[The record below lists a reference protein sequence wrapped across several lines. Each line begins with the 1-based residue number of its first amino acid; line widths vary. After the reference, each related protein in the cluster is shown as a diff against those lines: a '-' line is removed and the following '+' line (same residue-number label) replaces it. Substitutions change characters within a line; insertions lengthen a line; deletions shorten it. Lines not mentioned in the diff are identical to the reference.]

1 MLSKNCLKKLEYH
14 KDLKRTE
21 AFCPERT
28 TKQNVILE
36 VLLKSIGILVVV
48 IIL

>member
-1 MLSKNCLKKLEYH
+1 MLSKNCPKKLEYH
-14 KDLKRTE
+14 KDLNRTA

-28 TKQNVILE
+28 TKQKVIVE